1 MANTLN
7 YPKLNIQVEGKGSIT
22 DVYSVETFNPLSK
35 LESKTVINSNKGY
48 VSIFTTTVLP
58 VRKVILDIPYYV
70 SALETEY
77 SVNVRTTY
85 SSSGTSVQTVE
96 SLEGLII
103 KNYPS
108 NFGNTITNIEI
119 STTSVSDRVV
129 KSSIYSW

>member
-7 YPKLNIQVEGKGSIT
+7 YPKLNIQVEGKGNIT
-22 DVYSVETFNPLSK
+22 DIYSVETFNPLSK
-35 LESKTVINSNKGY
+35 LESKTVINSSKGY

-85 SSSGTSVQTVE
+85 AASGNTVQTVE
-96 SLEGLII
+96 SLEGLVI

-119 STTSVSDRVV
+119 STTSVSDKVV